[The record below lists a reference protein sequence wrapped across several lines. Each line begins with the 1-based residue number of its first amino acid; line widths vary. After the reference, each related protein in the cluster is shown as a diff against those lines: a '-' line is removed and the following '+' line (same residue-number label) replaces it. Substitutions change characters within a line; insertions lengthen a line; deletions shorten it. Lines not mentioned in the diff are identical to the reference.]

1 MIVLHLLPL
10 TAPDAADAAW
20 TRVGDELNRP
30 GAVSS
35 LVMPFDRQGEGS
47 EARLVGGMD
56 SGVEA
61 VGILLSLVR
70 SGAWAVVVEVAEGQ
84 AAGESL
90 LQREAERARRANG
103 HCAVLGPS
111 GPSAAWI
118 EPALQLLGALERR
131 RSEPQQDAGRRVEAG
146 ASQREVAAELQVS
159 QQAVHARL
167 RGGLWNETRA
177 LAGATADALD
187 VLARRGDRVSDG
199 GASLSTSERG

>member
-10 TAPDAADAAW
+10 AVPDATDAAW
-20 TRVGDELNRP
+20 ARVGDELNRP
-30 GAVSS
+30 GAVPS
-35 LVMPFDRQGEGS
+35 LVLPFGRQGEGS
-47 EARLVGGMD
+47 EARLVGGVD

-70 SGAWAVVVEVAEGQ
+70 SGVWAVVVEVAEGR

-90 LQREAERARRANG
+90 LQREAGRARRASG
-103 HCAVLGPS
+103 LCAVLGLS
-111 GPSAAWI
+111 GPSTAWI

-146 ASQREVAAELQVS
+146 ASQREVAVELQLS

-177 LAGATADALD
+177 LAGAAAD
-187 VLARRGDRVSDG
+187 VLDAVARVGGRVAHVD
-199 GASLSTSERG
+199 ASPSTSERG

>member
-10 TAPDAADAAW
+10 AVPDATDAAW
-20 TRVGDELNRP
+20 ARVGDELNRP
-30 GAVSS
+30 GAVPS
-35 LVMPFDRQGEGS
+35 LVLPFGRQGEDS
-47 EARLVGGMD
+47 EARLVGGVD

-70 SGAWAVVVEVAEGQ
+70 SGVWAVVVEVAEGR

-90 LQREAERARRANG
+90 LQREAGRARRASG
-103 HCAVLGPS
+103 LCVVLGLS
-111 GPSAAWI
+111 GPSTAWI

-146 ASQREVAAELQVS
+146 ASQREVAVELQLS

-177 LAGATADALD
+177 LAGAAAD
-187 VLARRGDRVSDG
+187 VLDAVARVG
-199 GASLSTSERG
+199 GRIPHVDASPSTSERG

>member
-30 GAVSS
+30 GAVPS
-35 LVMPFDRQGEGS
+35 LVLPFGRQGEGS
-47 EARLVGGMD
+47 EARLVGGVD

-70 SGAWAVVVEVAEGQ
+70 SGVWAVVVEVAEGR

-90 LQREAERARRANG
+90 LQREAERARRASG
-103 HCAVLGPS
+103 HCAVLGLS
-111 GPSAAWI
+111 GPSTAWI

-177 LAGATADALD
+177 LAGAAADAFNA
-187 VLARRGDRVSDG
+187 VARVGGRVAHVD
-199 GASLSTSERG
+199 ASPSTSERG

>member
-70 SGAWAVVVEVAEGQ
+70 SGAWSVVVEVAEGQ

-90 LQREAERARRANG
+90 LQREAERAQEAR
-103 HCAVLGPS
+103 VS
-111 GPSAAWI
+111 GS
-118 EPALQLLGALERR
+118 
-131 RSEPQQDAGRRVEAG
+131 S
-146 ASQREVAAELQVS
+146 
-159 QQAVHARL
+159 
-167 RGGLWNETRA
+167 ETR
-177 LAGATADALD
+177 
-187 VLARRGDRVSDG
+187 
-199 GASLSTSERG
+199 